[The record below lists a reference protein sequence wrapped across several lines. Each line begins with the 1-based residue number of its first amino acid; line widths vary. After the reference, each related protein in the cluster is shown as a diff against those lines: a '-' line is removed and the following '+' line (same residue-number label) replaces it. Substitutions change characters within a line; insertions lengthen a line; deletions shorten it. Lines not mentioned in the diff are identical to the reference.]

1 MADIDTLQ
9 FHAILSQAATRVEE
23 TLDAI
28 LPPSGAPVA
37 DAMRYATL
45 TGGKRLRAFFVIE
58 TGSMFNVPAPQ
69 YLRVAAAAECMH
81 AYSLIHDDLP
91 CMDDDDM
98 RRGKPTVH
106 KAWDEA
112 TAVLAGDALQ
122 AFAYEI
128 LAAPRTAPDPA
139 VRLKLME
146 HLAQATGINGMVGGQ
161 ALDIEFEGASQV
173 PLATEIER
181 MQNMKTGA
189 LITWSLEAGAI
200 MGKQNTMALVAFA
213 RDLGLAFQISD
224 DILDV
229 VGDPEMTGKKVGKDA
244 VAGKATLVAAMGLEA
259 AQAKLR
265 DLVTRAVTHLEPYG
279 SAARNLR
286 LAAHYVAERKA

>member
-9 FHAILSQAATRVEE
+9 FHAILSQAATKVEDM
-23 TLDAI
+23 LDAI

-58 TGSMFNVPAPQ
+58 TASMFNVPALQ
-69 YLRVAAAAECMH
+69 HERVAAAVECMH

-122 AFAYEI
+122 AFAYQI

-146 HLAQATGINGMVGGQ
+146 HLAIATGVDGMVGGQ
-161 ALDIEFEGASQV
+161 ALDIEYENS
-173 PLATEIER
+173 PATRNIDEIKQ
-181 MQNMKTGA
+181 MQAMKTGA
-189 LITWSLEAGAI
+189 LISWSLEAGAI
-200 MGKQNTMALVAFA
+200 MGKQNTTALLDYAK
-213 RDLGLAFQISD
+213 DIGLAFQISD
-224 DILDV
+224 DIIDV
-229 VGDPEMTGKKVGKDA
+229 VGDPEVTGKKVGKDA
-244 VAGKATLVAAMGLEA
+244 AAGKATFVSELGLEG
-259 AQAKLR
+259 AQS
-265 DLVTRAVTHLEPYG
+265 LVRELVENAITKLEPYG
-279 SAARNLR
+279 SAAKNLR
-286 LAAHYVAERKA
+286 LAAHYIAERKA